1 MAGKSRPRGY
11 FEWEPRP
18 DAALVL
24 AQVQQVLDAE
34 DEALTA
40 RQIFY
45 RLVANFA
52 YDKTEQA
59 YGRLCENL
67 VKARRA
73 QILDFHSIR
82 DEKTDELGGDW
93 GYSSTGQFWDTLRE
107 SSRRFRYPLREEQPD
122 EIELW
127 CEARGMGPSLNRA
140 ASPYGVPVYA
150 TGGFPGVTVTHA
162 MAQRVLHN
170 REYGQRTIFLHLGD
184 YDPSGEAIYE
194 AMRDDVRAF
203 VAGHLGGSLED
214 ADETFVP
221 VRIGL
226 TWEQVEDRGIETAP
240 PKKSDGRSANW
251 EARGNTESAQLEA
264 VDTDLLRSWARDA
277 IEDHTDLDLLE
288 ASRDRSK
295 EHRQEISDRLEK
307 LFAEFDQD
315 EEE

>member
-11 FEWEPRP
+11 FKWEPRP

-107 SSRRFRYPLREEQPD
+107 SS
-122 EIELW
+122 
-127 CEARGMGPSLNRA
+127 
-140 ASPYGVPVYA
+140 
-150 TGGFPGVTVTHA
+150 
-162 MAQRVLHN
+162 
-170 REYGQRTIFLHLGD
+170 
-184 YDPSGEAIYE
+184 
-194 AMRDDVRAF
+194 
-203 VAGHLGGSLED
+203 
-214 ADETFVP
+214 
-221 VRIGL
+221 
-226 TWEQVEDRGIETAP
+226 
-240 PKKSDGRSANW
+240 
-251 EARGNTESAQLEA
+251 
-264 VDTDLLRSWARDA
+264 
-277 IEDHTDLDLLE
+277 
-288 ASRDRSK
+288 
-295 EHRQEISDRLEK
+295 
-307 LFAEFDQD
+307 
-315 EEE
+315 

>member
-1 MAGKSRPRGY
+1 MASRPRGY
-11 FEWEPRP
+11 TRWEPRP
-18 DAALVL
+18 EAAVILD
-24 AQVQQVLDAE
+24 QVQQIIDGA

-45 RLVANFA
+45 MLVGRYN

-73 QILDFHSIR
+73 QILDFSWIR

-93 GYSSTGQFWDTLRE
+93 GYSSTGEFWDRLRE
-107 SSRRFRYPLREEQPD
+107 SSRRFRYPLREDQPD

-127 CEARGMGPSLNRA
+127 CEARGMGPSLNRIA
-140 ASPYGVPVYA
+140 TQYGVPVFA

-162 MAQRVLHN
+162 MAQRVLENHEN
-170 REYGQRTIFLHLGD
+170 GQRTIFLHLGD

-203 VAGHLGGSLED
+203 VAGHLGGSLER

-226 TWEQVEDRGIETAP
+226 TWEQVEEHGIETAP

-288 ASRDRSK
+288 ASRERSAAQREK
-295 EHRQEISDRLEK
+295 INDRLEA
-307 LFAEFDQD
+307 LFAEFDED
-315 EEE
+315 AE

>member
-1 MAGKSRPRGY
+1 MAGSRPRGY
-11 FEWEPRP
+11 FNWTPRP
-18 DAALVL
+18 EAALIL
-24 AQVQQVLDAE
+24 EQVGEIIDGA

-45 RLVANFA
+45 MLVGRFN

-73 QILDFHSIR
+73 QLLRFDAIR

-93 GYSSTGQFWDTLRE
+93 GYADTGEFWDGLRE
-107 SSRRFRYPLREEQPD
+107 SSRQYRRPLREGQPD

-127 CEARGMGPSLNRA
+127 CEARGMGPSLNRVA
-140 ASPYGVPVYA
+140 RDYGVPVYA

-162 MAQRVLHN
+162 MAQRVLAN
-170 REYGQRTIFLHLGD
+170 ERNEQATIFLHLGD

-194 AMRDDVRAF
+194 AMRDDVMAF
-203 VAGHLGGSLED
+203 VAGHLGGSLAD
-214 ADETFVP
+214 AEATFKP
-221 VRIGL
+221 IRIGL
-226 TWEQVEDRGIETAP
+226 TWEQVEEHAIETAP

-251 EARGNTESAQLEA
+251 EARGNVESAQLEA
-264 VDTDLLRSWARDA
+264 VDTDLLRSWAREA

-288 ASRDRSK
+288 ESRVRS
-295 EHRQEISDRLEK
+295 ETERQRISDGLER
-307 LFAEFDQD
+307 LFAEFD
-315 EEE
+315 EEGGE

>member
-1 MAGKSRPRGY
+1 MAGSRPRGY
-11 FEWEPRP
+11 FNWAPRP
-18 DAALVL
+18 EAEAILE
-24 AQVQQVLDAE
+24 QVGEIIDGA

-45 RLVANFA
+45 MLVGRYG

-73 QILDFHSIR
+73 QLLDFDAIR
-82 DEKTDELGGDW
+82 DEKTDEHGGDW
-93 GYSSTGQFWDTLRE
+93 GYSDTGQFWDGLRNSARE
-107 SSRRFRYPLREEQPD
+107 YRRPLREGQAN

-127 CEARGMGPSLNRA
+127 CEARGMGPSLNRVA
-140 ASPYGVPVYA
+140 VQYGVPVYA

-162 MAQRVLHN
+162 MAQRVLAN
-170 REYGQRTIFLHLGD
+170 ERNEQATIFLHLGD

-203 VAGHLGGSLED
+203 VAGHLGGSLAD
-214 ADETFVP
+214 ADATFKP

-226 TWEQVEDRGIETAP
+226 TWEQVEEHGIETAP

-251 EARGNTESAQLEA
+251 EARGNVESAQLEA
-264 VDTDLLRSWARDA
+264 VETDLLRSWARDA
-277 IEDHTDLDLLE
+277 IEEYTDLPSLE
-288 ASRDRSK
+288 ASRERSEEERDR
-295 EHRQEISDRLEK
+295 ISEGLER
-307 LFAEFDQD
+307 LFAEFD

>member
-1 MAGKSRPRGY
+1 MGSKSRPRGY
-11 FEWEPRP
+11 FNWEPRP

-24 AQVQQVLDAE
+24 GQVQAVLDAE

-73 QILDFHSIR
+73 QLLSFDAIR

-93 GYSSTGQFWDTLRE
+93 GYSDTGEFWDGLRE
-107 SSRRFRYPLREEQPD
+107 SAGQYRRPLREGQAN

-127 CEARGMGPSLNRA
+127 CETRGMGPSLNRVA
-140 ASPYGVPVYA
+140 REYGVPVYA
-150 TGGFPGVTVTHA
+150 TGGFPGVTSTHA
-162 MAQRVLHN
+162 MAQRVLLN
-170 REYGQRTIFLHLGD
+170 ERNEQATIFLHLGD

-203 VAGHLGGSLED
+203 VAGHLGGSIAD
-214 ADETFVP
+214 ADATFKP
-221 VRIGL
+221 IRIGL
-226 TWEQVEDRGIETAP
+226 TAEQVVEHDFETVP
-240 PKKSDGRSANW
+240 PKKSDGRSKRW
-251 EARGNTESAQLEA
+251 EEEGRFDSVQLEA
-264 VDTDLLRSWARDA
+264 VETDLLRSWARDA
-277 IEDHTDLDLLE
+277 IEDHTDLALLE
-288 ASRDRSK
+288 ASRERSQD
-295 EHRQEISDRLEK
+295 ERQRINDGLER
-307 LFAEFDQD
+307 LFAEFD